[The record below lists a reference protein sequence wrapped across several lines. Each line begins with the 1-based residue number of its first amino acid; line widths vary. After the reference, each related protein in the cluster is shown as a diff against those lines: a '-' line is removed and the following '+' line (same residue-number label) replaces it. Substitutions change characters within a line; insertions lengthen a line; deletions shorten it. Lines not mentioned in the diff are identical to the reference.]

1 MKVWKIYRFGQLVRE
16 VNGDERKLLE
26 WIQNNVP
33 AANKSGIRTGDVLIK
48 KYLLYKD
55 ARKAGFTINS
65 RK

>member
-33 AANKSGIRTGDVLIK
+33 AANKSGIRTGDVLSN
-48 KYLLYKD
+48 KYLLYED

>member
-26 WIQNNVP
+26 WIQSNVP
-33 AANKSGIRTGDVLIK
+33 AANKSGIRTGDVLFN
-48 KYLLYKD
+48 KYLLYED

>member
-26 WIQNNVP
+26 WIQSNVP
-33 AANKSGIRTGDVLIK
+33 AANKSGSRTGDVIFN
-48 KYLLYKD
+48 KYLLYED

>member
-1 MKVWKIYRFGQLVRE
+1 MNVWKIYRFGQLVRE

-26 WIQNNVP
+26 WIQSNVP
-33 AANKSGIRTGDVLIK
+33 AANKSGIRTGDVLFN
-48 KYLLYKD
+48 KYLLYED

>member
-26 WIQNNVP
+26 WIQSNVP
-33 AANKSGIRTGDVLIK
+33 AANKSGIRTGDVLFN
-48 KYLLYKD
+48 KYLLYED
-55 ARKAGFTINS
+55 AHKAGFTINS